1 MEHPSLLLTNAPMK
15 RLQRELKEISK
26 YERAR
31 KLMETIKIIISDISL
46 FLCFSHK
53 LKGPVTIPHNCHF
66 FYTGKIFR

>member
-31 KLMETIKIIISDISL
+31 KLMETIKIFMSDISL

-53 LKGPVTIPHNCHF
+53 LKGRVT
-66 FYTGKIFR
+66 KELLLL